1 MKVGPL
7 LHYSASQQDSVYE
20 PVSVQR
26 IIAFDAKLAAIFD
39 RIDEISDQCAVH
51 LMAECHRICPRHNDA
66 VKAMQKLLSML
77 AGAEGVRR

>member
-26 IIAFDAKLAAIFD
+26 IIAFDAKLSAIFD
-39 RIDEISDQCAVH
+39 RIDEISDQ
-51 LMAECHRICPRHNDA
+51 
-66 VKAMQKLLSML
+66 
-77 AGAEGVRR
+77 